1 MKIEELLPIGSV
13 VMLFEAQHALMIFGV
28 KQTNKDDGIEY
39 DYIGVPYP
47 EGNMGN
53 ESYVL
58 FNHEHI
64 DKIFFEGYKDEKR
77 DEFISELSNYYA
89 KKQ

>member
-1 MKIEELLPIGSV
+1 
-13 VMLFEAQHALMIFGV
+13 
-28 KQTNKDDGIEY
+28 
-39 DYIGVPYP
+39 IGVPYP